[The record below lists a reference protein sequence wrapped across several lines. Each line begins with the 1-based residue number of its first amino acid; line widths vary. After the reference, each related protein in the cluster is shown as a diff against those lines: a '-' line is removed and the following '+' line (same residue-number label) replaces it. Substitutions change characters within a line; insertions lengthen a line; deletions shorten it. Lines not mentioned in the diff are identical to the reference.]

1 MLMGGYHAC
10 KRWSTG
16 GGRHANAPAG
26 GVFMFTHLGLR
37 NGLLSMVL
45 AGATGC
51 SGSLDGTWVFQWDQ
65 ENIKEISTYQTDD
78 ESNSTEGPACVES
91 GDYPVRELGG
101 TRYSFVEIYLTQGT
115 GIVVSM
121 DGQELVGS
129 VNGSSF
135 DVEASFKEVDWSSDD
150 EYEQVEW
157 LMTLEGTMAAGE
169 IDGQLDLKSITAVGF
184 PTVECLYQSR
194 LDYNAVKLTTESK
207 PDRGLGTEGAG
218 VTF

>member
-26 GVFMFTHLGLR
+26 GVFMFTRLGLR
-37 NGLLSMVL
+37 NGLLSVLL

-51 SGSLDGTWVFQWDQ
+51 SGGLDGTWVFQWDQ
-65 ENIKEISTYQTDD
+65 ENFEEKSTYWTDD
-78 ESNSTEGPACVES
+78 ESNSTLGPACVES

-121 DGQELVGS
+121 DGQEFVGS
-129 VNGSSF
+129 VNGSGF
-135 DVEASFKEVDWSSDD
+135 EVEASFKEIDKTSDD
-150 EYEQVEW
+150 EFEQVEW
-157 LMTLEGTMAAGE
+157 LMELEGIMAAGE
-169 IDGQLDLKSITAVGF
+169 IDGQRDFMSLTAVGS
-184 PTVECLYQSR
+184 PTVECRYQSR
-194 LDYNAVKLTTESK
+194 LKYNAVKLTTESK
-207 PDRGLGTEGAG
+207 PDRGLGTEGSG